1 MPEKPL
7 RVPWESCL
15 TLGADFN
22 YAYGDHYK
30 SPRELVN
37 LLVNIV
43 AKGGN
48 LALNISPQPD
58 GRIPVE
64 AWESLRELGV
74 WMQMY
79 GEAIYGTRIC
89 APYRSGNLAFT
100 QKGDAVYV
108 IRLYPEEREA
118 VEEKLLIP
126 YQGKIR
132 GISMVDTKKA
142 VEWQIT
148 EEGIRVVI
156 PKEYREGD
164 TPIAIVWK
172 IER

>member
-1 MPEKPL
+1 
-7 RVPWESCL
+7 
-15 TLGADFN
+15 
-22 YAYGDHYK
+22 
-30 SPRELVN
+30 
-37 LLVNIV
+37 
-43 AKGGN
+43 
-48 LALNISPQPD
+48 
-58 GRIPVE
+58 
-64 AWESLRELGV
+64 
-74 WMQMY
+74 MY

-132 GISMVDTKKA
+132 GISMVDTEKA